1 MRSSIVVGAAIALA
15 LIAGAYSLR
24 CDGGVEPP
32 RADAPAAR
40 ADAVLPHAADDATSR
55 PAERNEVQAASS
67 SLALTAAHDATG
79 PTLRVR
85 LLGLDDEAPW
95 TSAVSLDIYG
105 EDETGREVDDS
116 VEARPDA
123 EGRMSFAVPDWA
135 VTRMTNGRLW
145 ASDPRY
151 LRLRQSWNGGQDVG
165 EEMLVRVF
173 AQATVTGRVVDEQ
186 DKPVR
191 AQVTADV
198 PRDAVRSDAN
208 NRTTYTR
215 ADGTWSLTVPASAR
229 LKVAAHATNA
239 SDRAS
244 LLEADAVVQAR
255 AAATTTVPDLVLA
268 RGSLVTGS
276 VRWIDGEPLAGVL
289 VWLRRVD
296 GEVTSHAGYTDGQG
310 RFELPAAPGRPV
322 DVLMATFV
330 PDIESRRTVPG
341 QGVEFRLPRPVVVRA
356 RRGGN
361 DVDDAQI
368 ELGAHAILEH
378 DSHGSRRWVVAP
390 TREIRARATAGRWRS
405 AWRTIGP
412 ADAGKTIDLE
422 LVAALTEVAIHLDS
436 EVAVLAAESRWRRP
450 DGRED
455 RDFLSRPASDQPFST
470 FVEPGRY
477 HVTVE
482 ATRDDNARKR
492 GDVFLLP
499 VECDVDVDVAGEQ
512 TAVHLAAVFGGRLE
526 LAATDADGAPIAARC
541 VIAGNRAC
549 AVQAVELKA
558 AGATTW
564 SGALPSGTYNLHF
577 ELAGH
582 GKRQRTVTIE
592 PRKLARVCVRL

>member
-1 MRSSIVVGAAIALA
+1 
-15 LIAGAYSLR
+15 
-24 CDGGVEPP
+24 
-32 RADAPAAR
+32 
-40 ADAVLPHAADDATSR
+40 
-55 PAERNEVQAASS
+55 
-67 SLALTAAHDATG
+67 
-79 PTLRVR
+79 
-85 LLGLDDEAPW
+85 
-95 TSAVSLDIYG
+95 
-105 EDETGREVDDS
+105 
-116 VEARPDA
+116 
-123 EGRMSFAVPDWA
+123 
-135 VTRMTNGRLW
+135 MTKGRLW

-165 EEMLVRVF
+165 EEMLVRVY
-173 AQATVTGRVVDEQ
+173 AQATLTGRVVDEQ
-186 DKPVR
+186 DRPVK
-191 AQVTADV
+191 AQVMASV
-198 PRDAVRSDAN
+198 PRDAIEPRGSN
-208 NRTTYTR
+208 PSTWTR
-215 ADGTWSLTVPASAR
+215 ADGTWSLRVPASPA
-229 LKVAAHATNA
+229 LQIDAQATNGSEA
-239 SDRAS
+239 SS
-244 LLEADAVVQAR
+244 LLPAHVVVQAR
-255 AAATTTVPDLVLA
+255 AGAATEVPDLVLA
-268 RGSLVTGS
+268 RASLVTGS
-276 VRWIDGEPLAGVL
+276 VRWLDGEPLAGVL

-296 GEVTSHAGYTDGQG
+296 GEVTSHAEYTDGQG

-322 DVLMATFV
+322 DVIMGTFV

-361 DVDDAQI
+361 DADDAQI
-368 ELGAHAILEH
+368 ECGADTILEH
-378 DSHGSRRWVVAP
+378 DSHGSRSRWVVAP

-455 RDFLSRPASDQPFST
+455 RDYLSRPASDQPFCT
-470 FVEPGRY
+470 FAEPGRY

-482 ATRDDNARKR
+482 ARSWDDNARKR
-492 GDVFLLP
+492 GDAFLLP
-499 VECDVDVDVAGEQ
+499 LECDVDVAGEQ

-558 AGATTW
+558 ARATTW

>member
-55 PAERNEVQAASS
+55 PAERNEVQAANS

-95 TSAVSLDIYG
+95 TTAVSLDIYG

-123 EGRMSFAVPDWA
+123 QGRMSFAVPDWA
-135 VTRMTNGRLW
+135 VTGMTKGRLS

-151 LRLRQSWNGGQDVG
+151 LRLRQSWNGGQDVD
-165 EEMLVRVF
+165 EEMLVRVY
-173 AQATVTGRVVDEQ
+173 AQATLSGRVVDEQ

-229 LKVAAHATNA
+229 LKVAASATRG
-239 SDRAS
+239 SDALS
-244 LLEADAVVQAR
+244 LLEADVVVQAR
-255 AAATTTVPDLVLA
+255 AGATTAVPDLVLA
-268 RGSLVTGS
+268 RASLVTGT
-276 VRWIDGEPLAGVL
+276 VRWIDGEPAPGVY

-296 GEVTSHAGYTDGQG
+296 GEPTSCAEWTDGQG
-310 RFELPAAPGRPV
+310 RFELPAAAGRAV
-322 DVLMATFV
+322 DVIMGTFV

-341 QGVEFRLPRPVVVRA
+341 QSVEFRLPRPVVVRA
-356 RRGGN
+356 RRGGK
-361 DVDDAQI
+361 DADDAQI
-368 ELGAHAILEH
+368 EFGADTMLEH
-378 DSHGSRRWVVAP
+378 DSHGSRSRCVVSP

-436 EVAVLAAESRWRRP
+436 EVAVLAAQSRWRRP

-455 RDFLSRPASDQPFST
+455 RDYLSRRASDQPFCT
-470 FVEPGRY
+470 FIEPGCY

-482 ATRDDNARKR
+482 ATSWDDNARKR
-492 GDVFLLP
+492 GDAFLLP
-499 VECDVDVDVAGEQ
+499 LEYDVDVAGGQ
-512 TAVHLAAVFGGRLE
+512 TEVRLTPAFGGRLE

-541 VIAGNRAC
+541 FIAGNRAC

-577 ELAGH
+577 ELTGH